1 MRCSVGTVE
10 SKILAKIK
18 EAGRGWCFTPEHFK
32 DLGSSESVR
41 KALSQLA
48 SNNKIKRL
56 AFGLYEYPRQH
67 KHLGELPPNI
77 DRVIAAITER
87 DKTSFQPSGAYA
99 ANLLGL
105 SEQVPAKIVL
115 LTNGR
120 GKTFQ
125 IGKTEITFKRTTPKN
140 MLAAGKITGL
150 LIQACK
156 FIGKENCNEKMML
169 KLKKQLSKDDIN
181 QLKADIDL
189 PPVWIAQLIKQ
200 HILRE

>member
-1 MRCSVGTVE
+1 MTTVE
-10 SKILAKIK
+10 YKILEKIK
-18 EAGRGWCFTPEHFK
+18 DAGPGWCFTPEHFK
-32 DLGSSESVR
+32 ELASSESIR

-48 SNNKIKRL
+48 NKHTIKRL

-67 KHLGELPPNI
+67 RLLGELPPNI
-77 DRVIAAITER
+77 DRVVTAIAER
-87 DKTSFQPSGAYA
+87 DKISVQPSGAYA

-115 LTNGR
+115 LTDGR
-120 GKTFQ
+120 SKIFK
-125 IGKTEITFKRTTPKN
+125 IGKTEIIFKRTTPKN

-156 FIGKENCNEKMML
+156 FIGKENCSEKIIL
-169 KLKKQLSKDDIN
+169 QLKKRLSQEDIE

-200 HILRE
+200 YIL